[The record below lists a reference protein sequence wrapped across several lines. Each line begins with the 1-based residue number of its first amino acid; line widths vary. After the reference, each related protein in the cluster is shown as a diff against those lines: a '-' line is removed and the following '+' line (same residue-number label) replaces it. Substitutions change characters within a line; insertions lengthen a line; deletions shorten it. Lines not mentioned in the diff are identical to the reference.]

1 MATEGSTPA
10 SGALTDIVCARI
22 DRFQDELSWQPG
34 ESRNKLIGDIR
45 EAVRAVLILRP
56 QSWTAE
62 EIRKAILAET
72 TDAMT
77 PPFYDLANRVCKH
90 LQFLYQP
97 APKTPEE
104 PHVES
109 SGSGTF
115 DVRYGGKYLANFVSE
130 IEAAHYVAALREEV
144 RHG

>member
-1 MATEGSTPA
+1 MATDGSTPA
-10 SGALTDIVCARI
+10 NGTLTLEEWEKVRKTAPHLKSCTYSLAYT
-22 DRFQDELSWQPG
+22 
-34 ESRNKLIGDIR
+34 
-45 EAVRAVLILRP
+45 AVNAVLADRP
-56 QSWTAE
+56 QSWTVE

-130 IEAAHYVAALREEV
+130 IEAAHYVAALREEF

>member
-10 SGALTDIVCARI
+10 NEALTDMVCARI
-22 DRFQDELSWQPG
+22 DRFQDELGWQPG

-62 EIRKAILAET
+62 EIRKAVANMGFGSAYSDTLLGILQ
-72 TDAMT
+72 
-77 PPFYDLANRVCKH
+77 P
-90 LQFLYQP
+90 P

-130 IEAAHYVAALREEV
+130 IEAAHYVAALREEF